1 MQAGSERLTKLMP
14 SAPRRLM
21 PPTVCSIQA
30 TLAVLLYSSPMYVA
44 LELAMDIDKP
54 VTTRAPFLW
63 AWLEVRKKDSCLSHE
78 GSGNAR
84 QKRCPS
90 GAREGAAAGLLGVVT
105 ASSRRPSWRVSRS
118 FWRYGS
124 RKT

>member
-1 MQAGSERLTKLMP
+1 
-14 SAPRRLM
+14 M

-84 QKRCPS
+84 QRQCHS
-90 GAREGAAAGLLGVVT
+90 HD
-105 ASSRRPSWRVSRS
+105 
-118 FWRYGS
+118 GS
-124 RKT
+124 RNTQGKGSCLSHDGSGNTRQSQCLATKAVETQGKSSCLSHEGSENTRQRQLS